1 MHRKFALIAE
11 GDVFMV
17 LTINDEINPQQ
28 SERWVAGL
36 NSNPVVVEFSAEE
49 PIDIGWAYSNGEFTQ
64 PTE

>member
-17 LTINDEINPQQ
+17 LTINDEIDPEK

-36 NSNPVVVEFSAEE
+36 NSNPIVVEFSAEE
-49 PIDIGWAYSNGEFTQ
+49 SIDTGWTYSNGEFTQ
-64 PTE
+64 PTA

>member
-1 MHRKFALIAE
+1 MNRKFALIAE

-49 PIDIGWAYSNGEFTQ
+49 PIDVGWIYSNGEFAQ

>member
-1 MHRKFALIAE
+1 MNRNFALIAE

-17 LTINDEINPQQ
+17 LTINDEINPER

-36 NSNPVVVEFSAEE
+36 NSNPIAVEFSAEE
-49 PIDIGWAYSNGEFTQ
+49 SIDVGWTYSNGEFTQ

>member
-17 LTINDEINPQQ
+17 LTINDEINPEQ

-36 NSNPVVVEFSAEE
+36 NSNPVVVEFPEE
-49 PIDIGWAYSNGEFTQ
+49 ESIGVGWTYSNGEFTQ
-64 PTE
+64 PAE

>member
-17 LTINDEINPQQ
+17 LTINDEIDPEK

-36 NSNPVVVEFSAEE
+36 NSNPIVVEFSAGES
-49 PIDIGWAYSNGEFTQ
+49 IDTGWTYSNGEFTQ
-64 PTE
+64 PTA